1 MEAAIPL
8 FALGSLYFVNKQNKN
23 KEKKEG
29 FYSSKLPN
37 TNLRNQNYPSEGLAL
52 DQELQQTEH
61 LSRVNK
67 YDNSQGSYTDK
78 YFAQSMKTGNIQE
91 DINRPK
97 NVSKISE
104 VSGEQFKSLTGDT
117 VSSNYFEHNN
127 MVPFFGSKSHE
138 VNLEDKTS
146 ESILDNYTGSGSQS
160 VNKQEQAPLFAPEDN
175 YQWAYGAPNESD
187 FYQSRV
193 NQSMKMSN
201 VNPFKQE
208 SVAPGLGMEYGTTGG
223 DGYNSGM
230 MNRESWMPKDVDSLR
245 VANNPKANG
254 VSLIGLEGPGV
265 SNIKKPGQ
273 MGKFEK
279 NRPDRHYENG
289 QDRWF
294 TTGGAV
300 KGETMRSI
308 QTDRFTNR
316 KEVGR
321 EYEGVASHQVSGEY
335 IPGKVQKSRHIA
347 LGPVPMGTA
356 HAKQKNNASE
366 GDYGIKSKKA
376 YPNNRS
382 TNNETNYFGGI
393 GHSVSAA
400 IAPVMDVLRP
410 SRKENAVG
418 TLRPYQNAGSRV
430 SETYIYDPT
439 QKAPTTHRETME
451 KSKFH
456 LNINRNQR
464 GGAYEVTEHKASN
477 TSRTKTGDFYYAG
490 NSSAGAGTREMKSYE
505 AEYNQRNNDIKSST
519 IQGRMV
525 PGNMKLTNHHVNV
538 AQNNRDTKLKNNRAL
553 NGTMP
558 AQMATP
564 QHMGVSAQNNNR
576 LYSGINK
583 DRNTGDLN
591 SALQSNPYAVD
602 FTKYM

>member
-1 MEAAIPL
+1 MEALIPL
-8 FALGSLYFVNKQNKN
+8 FALGSLYVVNKKDT
-23 KEKKEG
+23 KKKEG
-29 FYSSKLPN
+29 FNSTKLPN
-37 TNLRNQNYPSEGLAL
+37 VNVADKNYPES
-52 DQELQQTEH
+52 DFTHNQEPKTAQ
-61 LSRVNK
+61 LSTVNK
-67 YDNSQGSYTDK
+67 YSGEAYTDK
-78 YFAQSMKTGNIQE
+78 YFTESGSSRVMNNNIE
-91 DINRPK
+91 Y
-97 NVSKISE
+97 E
-104 VSGEQFKSLTGDT
+104 SLTGNKVGSD
-117 VSSNYFEHNN
+117 YFQHNN
-127 MVPFFGSKSHE
+127 MVPYFGSKSHTPIIDE
-138 VNLEDKTS
+138 NTTESLLDK
-146 ESILDNYTGSGSQS
+146 YTGSGSQDVS
-160 VNKQEQAPLFAPEDN
+160 KKEQSPLFEPSEN
-175 YQWAYGAPNESD
+175 TQWANGAPNEND

-193 NQSMKMSN
+193 NASMKMAN
-201 VNPFKQE
+201 TLPFKQE
-208 SVAPGLGMEYGTTGG
+208 QVAPGLGLGYGTEGSSG
-223 DGYNSGM
+223 FNSGM
-230 MNRESWMPKDVDSLR
+230 MERESWQPKTVDEMR
-245 VANNPKANG
+245 TDNNPRVGG
-254 VSLIGLEGPGV
+254 VSLIGLEGPAV
-265 SNIKKPGQ
+265 SQIKNIGTE
-273 MGKFEK
+273 GKFEK

-289 QDRWF
+289 KDRWF

-335 IPGKVQKSRHIA
+335 IPGEVQKSRHIDLGA
-347 LGPVPMGTA
+347 LPLGTA
-356 HAKQKNNASE
+356 HAKQKNNANE
-366 GDYGIKSKKA
+366 NDYGAKSKKA

-400 IAPVMDVLRP
+400 LAPVMDALRP
-410 SRKENAVG
+410 SRKENAIG
-418 TLRPYQNAGSRV
+418 TLRPYQNPGSRV

-464 GGAYEVTEHKASN
+464 GGAYEVTEHKANN

-564 QHMGVSAQNNNR
+564 QHMGVSAQNNNS
-576 LYSGINK
+576 LYSGINN

-591 SALQSNPYAVD
+591 NALQSNPYAVD